1 MEYILCLFNIF
12 NFSLFI
18 WLGYAIIYMFS
29 LSISGF
35 FYEKKIN
42 NTIRE
47 IEPKIA
53 LLIPAYKENEVI
65 IDTAKKACLHNYS
78 NFEVIIIADS
88 LNETTLNELRKLNI
102 KLIEVSFKKSTKAK
116 ALNYTLSILKD
127 DYQIAVVLDADN
139 VMKRGTLKIF
149 SKGYLNN
156 FKAMQGHRT
165 AKNCNTNFAVLDAV
179 SEEVNNHLYCKG
191 TQALGFSSRLVGSGM
206 AFDFKIF
213 KNKMKDINAVGGFD
227 KVLELALIESN
238 IMIHYL
244 DTAVIYDEKVE
255 QAKVFSN
262 QRKRWISSQLFYLKK
277 YFIKSLKGL
286 FKGNIRY
293 FFKASQLLF
302 PPRLLFPFLIL
313 LLIIINILF
322 KSTLFSTIWSIGL
335 VIIILTYS
343 LSIPKKMWN
352 MKLIKAFLSLP
363 RALWVVIIIMF
374 SLKNANKKFIHTPHT
389 FNKKN

>member
-42 NTIRE
+42 NTIRD

-53 LLIPAYKENEVI
+53 LLIPAYKENDVI

-88 LNETTLNELRKLNI
+88 LNEKTLNELRKLNI

-139 VMKRGTLKIF
+139 VMKRGALKIF

-286 FKGNIRY
+286 LKGNIRY

>member
-1 MEYILCLFNIF
+1 
-12 NFSLFI
+12 
-18 WLGYAIIYMFS
+18 MFS

-42 NTIRE
+42 NTIRD

-53 LLIPAYKENEVI
+53 LLIPAYKENDVI

-88 LNETTLNELRKLNI
+88 LNEKTLNELRKLNI

-139 VMKRGTLKIF
+139 VMKRGALKIF

-286 FKGNIRY
+286 LKGNIRY

>member
-12 NFSLFI
+12 NFSIFI

-139 VMKRGTLKIF
+139 VMKRGALKIF

-286 FKGNIRY
+286 LKGNIRY
-293 FFKASQLLF
+293 FFKAFQLLF

>member
-1 MEYILCLFNIF
+1 MEYFFYLFNII
-12 NFSLFI
+12 NFFLFI
-18 WLGYAIIYMFS
+18 WLGYATIYMFS
-29 LSISGF
+29 LSVAGF
-35 FYEKKIN
+35 FYENKIS
-42 NTIRE
+42 NTIKE

-88 LNETTLNELRKLNI
+88 LNDTTLNELRKLNL

-127 DYQIAVVLDADN
+127 NYHIAVVLDADN
-139 VMKRGTLKIF
+139 VMKRGALKIF

-206 AFDFKIF
+206 AFDFKLF

-238 IMIHYL
+238 IMIHYI

-286 FKGNIRY
+286 LKGNIRY

-302 PPRLLFPFLIL
+302 PPRLLFPFIIL

-322 KSTLFSTIWSIGL
+322 ESTLFSTIWSIGL
-335 VIIILTYS
+335 VILILTYS
-343 LSIPKKMWN
+343 LSIPKKLWN

-363 RALWVVIIIMF
+363 RALWEVIIIMF